1 MSKIMFSEKEKRT
14 SIVAIDIQITWNDG
28 YKEFRSDVPY
38 IKSLEEWCD
47 IIEEE
52 EGEQEE

>member
-1 MSKIMFSEKEKRT
+1 MSKIMFSEEEKRT
-14 SIVAIDIQITWNDG
+14 SIVDIDIQITWNNG

-47 IIEEE
+47 AIEEE
-52 EGEQEE
+52 EGEKEE

>member
-1 MSKIMFSEKEKRT
+1 MSKTMCSKEEKRT

-47 IIEEE
+47 TIEEE

>member
-1 MSKIMFSEKEKRT
+1 MSKIMCSEEEKRT
-14 SIVAIDIQITWNDG
+14 RIVAINIQITWNDG
-28 YKEFRSDVPY
+28 YKEFRSDAPF

-47 IIEEE
+47 AIEEK

>member
-1 MSKIMFSEKEKRT
+1 MSKIMCSKEEKRT

-38 IKSLEEWCD
+38 LKSLEEWCD
-47 IIEEE
+47 TIEEE